1 MQHILHTYK
10 PMDYVAD
17 PPTPQGVTLKG
28 EVGSPEWQLS
38 FFDALWLLSLAHPE
52 NVPPVPPC

>member
-1 MQHILHTYK
+1 
-10 PMDYVAD
+10 MDYVAD